1 MTGRLDDKVAIV
13 TGGASGMGLAM
24 ARRFLGEGAAVVIGD
39 LNADAGAKAVAEL
52 GAHAD
57 RLRFVRTDVAVEDDV
72 ASLVSA
78 AVEAFGRLDVM
89 CNNAG
94 VGGAFGPIGEIEL
107 SAWNRTFEILV
118 ASVFLGTK
126 HASRV
131 MVAQGEGGAI
141 INTASVA
148 GLAGGGGPQA
158 YSASK
163 AAVIN
168 LTQTTALELAPH
180 RIRVNAICPGVIY
193 TPLLHGNRDEDIAEA
208 DATMAE
214 LQPWPER
221 GEPDDIAGT
230 ALWLASDDAAFV
242 TGESVVV
249 DGGLSA
255 AGTRIYGRQRNTRNL
270 HRMSGISFG
279 STGVRAEVRHLR
291 ED

>member
-1 MTGRLDDKVAIV
+1 MTGRLDGKVAIV

-24 ARRFLGEGAAVVIGD
+24 VRRFCEEGASAVIGD
-39 LNADAGAKAVAEL
+39 LNAEAGAKALADL
-52 GAHAD
+52 GEFGD
-57 RLRFVRTDVAVEDDV
+57 RVRFVRTDVAVDDDV

-94 VGGAFGPIGEIEL
+94 VGGAFGPITELDL

-118 ASVFLGTK
+118 AGVFLGTK
-126 HASRV
+126 HAARV
-131 MVAQGEGGAI
+131 MIDQGDGGVI

-168 LTQTTALELAPH
+168 LTQTTAIELAPH
-180 RIRVNAICPGVIY
+180 HIRVNAICPGVIY
-193 TPLLHGNRDEDIAEA
+193 TPLLHGNRDEDIAAADEA
-208 DATMAE
+208 MVD

-221 GEPDDIAGT
+221 GQPDDIAGT

-242 TGESVVV
+242 VGESIVV
-249 DGGLSA
+249 DGGVSA
-255 AGTRIYGRQRNTRNL
+255 AGTRIFGRQRNTRNL